1 MIMLQALLMIGV
13 RASEIR
19 TYPLDER
26 SVYTV
31 RLSKEE
37 PTTCVFPGPLKAIVG
52 ANVSTKIEDNP
63 GILLSHET
71 GTEYFSL
78 RLLKDDANGALNVVF
93 RGKVYALALVTAAEP
108 DRAVAFFDEPLAGG
122 KEHKPATD
130 GLRGLVERA
139 KQLDRADAMFAGMTS
154 TLEQAR
160 PGNVT
165 YYRNFTATVES
176 IARFAPED
184 TLVLRIRLETTQNVP
199 VHYDPQG
206 IAIRLDREIFPTA
219 FTEGTGAI
227 PANGSAVVYL
237 AISGAPGGGRANLS
251 VRQKFSVI
259 VPHP

>member
-37 PTTCVFPGPLKAIVG
+37 PTTCVFPAPLKAIVG
-52 ANVSTKIEDNP
+52 ANVSTKVEDAP
-63 GILLSHET
+63 GILLSHES

-78 RLLKDDANGALNVVF
+78 RLLKDGANGALNIVF

-108 DRAVAFFDEPLAGG
+108 DRAVAFFDEPLTGG
-122 KEHKPATD
+122 TAQALAPD
-130 GLRGLVERA
+130 SLRALVERA
-139 KQLDRADAMFAGMTS
+139 KQLDRADAMFAGMAS
-154 TLEQAR
+154 TLEHAR
-160 PGNVT
+160 PGHVT
-165 YYRNFTATVES
+165 CYRNFTATVES
-176 IARFAPED
+176 IARFVPED
-184 TLVLRIRLETTQNVP
+184 TLVFRIRLDAAQRAP
-199 VHYDPQG
+199 VHYDPHG
-206 IAIRLDREIFPTA
+206 LAIRLDREIFSAA
-219 FTEGTGAI
+219 FTEASGAI

-237 AISGAPGGGRANLS
+237 AICGAPGGGRANLS
-251 VRQKFSVI
+251 VREKFSVI